1 MRASRKYANYH
12 YNPEYKVL
20 YRELDDKK
28 HLLWRPPFSG
38 TPAFNAE
45 IYNSFKNQINWLGYK
60 LDGKRYICRAQ
71 EFELYKEEVNEGLQ
85 YALDAFFWTEA

>member
-1 MRASRKYANYH
+1 MRVSRKHPDHH
-12 YNPEYKVL
+12 YNPEYRVL
-20 YRELDDKK
+20 YRELDNKK
-28 HLLWRPPFSG
+28 HLLWIPPFSG
-38 TPAFNAE
+38 TTAFNADV
-45 IYNSFKNQINWLGYK
+45 YNSLKNQINWLGYK